1 MNDTQLLDATPAPA
15 CSARDPLFF
24 GILRAAHALHG
35 RLEEALAAVGL
46 SPAKYE
52 VLHQL
57 VRAGDSMP
65 LRALA
70 EGQRC
75 VPSNIT
81 QLVDRLEGDG
91 LVRRVADPADRRIV
105 RAVLTPDG
113 RARVAAG
120 AEAVGRVQEAFAASL
135 SPADRASLERVLA
148 TLR

>member
-1 MNDTQLLDATPAPA
+1 MPA
-15 CSARDPLFF
+15 SAPCERDPLFF
-24 GILRAAHALHG
+24 ALIRTAHALQG
-35 RLEEALAAVGL
+35 RLEEALTAVGL

-52 VLHQL
+52 VLYQL

-65 LRALA
+65 LRVLA

-75 VPSNIT
+75 VPSNMT

-105 RAVLTPDG
+105 RAVLTPEG
-113 RARVAAG
+113 RERAAAG

-135 SPADRASLERVLA
+135 APADRAALERALA
-148 TLR
+148 MLC